1 MKHQIEIRMMNAGSL
16 MSLIALFLDG
26 VATEDD
32 PRLLQETLDCI
43 GVGARMV
50 YNPDSFEFYPDRTLT
65 KFADD
70 VRAYVCLGSAV
81 LDINAVLNVAA
92 QRHPSMRAL
101 IYHV

>member
-32 PRLLQETLDCI
+32 QRHLQETLDCI

-50 YNPDSFEFYPDRTLT
+50 YDPATFAPNPNGTLYT
-65 KFADD
+65 FMDD
-70 VRAYVCLGSAV
+70 VRAYVCLGFTM

-92 QRHPSMRAL
+92 QRHPGMRAL

>member
-32 PRLLQETLDCI
+32 LRHLQETLDCI

-50 YNPDSFEFYPDRTLT
+50 YDPDSFEFYPDRTVCT
-65 KFADD
+65 FVND
-70 VRAYVCLGSAV
+70 VRAYVNLGFT
-81 LDINAVLNVAA
+81 LFDINAVLNVAA
-92 QRHPSMRAL
+92 QRHPGMRAL